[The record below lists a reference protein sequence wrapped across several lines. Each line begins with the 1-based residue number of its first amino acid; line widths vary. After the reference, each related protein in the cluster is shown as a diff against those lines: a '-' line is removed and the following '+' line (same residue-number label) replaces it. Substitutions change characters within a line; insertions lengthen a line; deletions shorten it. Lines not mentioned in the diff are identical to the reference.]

1 MTMTRH
7 RTARS
12 PRRAAL
18 RPGPRPMA
26 DVALTAMFALAI
38 GCRDVLGIETR
49 TEGPPLLP
57 LSEACLECV
66 DESCA
71 GAERACAADPD
82 CAALA
87 TCIASAGLDNPVGRA
102 ACVDANPRGAA
113 TDTFAALDTC
123 SRGSC
128 LDACYGP
135 GGFFARYEPA
145 CEACAAARC
154 LDAMRSCVADSTC
167 ENGAVTAYGAPEDLK
182 PPPIRAFALAPGVD
196 DEPQRGL
203 AGCTYVCELE
213 CPFAGQNF
221 GCVEAFT
228 WPKPSASQIDAD
240 IKVELVE
247 SLSLPPTPLP
257 GAKVEACDSVSTDCM
272 PVVPPAFT
280 DSTGHARFAL
290 EINPIS
296 GFRGFV
302 RVTGQTPAGSALVP
316 LHAMVYPIISDGTAT
331 AYVLEEATLNE
342 LAQKYGGG
350 RVANKAHLFAIIGDC
365 TLHRAPGM
373 TVELPPE
380 AMIGATTTYFGGSAT
395 GSTGTAAIFNV
406 EPGCYD
412 IVARNAEGRPTH
424 RMRINAAPEV
434 STLVWL
440 EPSSDPADPGSGC
453 TPTFAHD

>member
-1 MTMTRH
+1 
-7 RTARS
+7 
-12 PRRAAL
+12 
-18 RPGPRPMA
+18 
-26 DVALTAMFALAI
+26 LTLLALAI

-49 TEGPPLLP
+49 SEGPPLLP
-57 LSEACLECV
+57 LSEACQACV
-66 DESCA
+66 EESCA
-71 GAERACAADPD
+71 GVERTCAADPD

-87 TCIASAGLDNPVGRA
+87 TCIAEAGLDNPVGRT
-102 ACVDANPRGAA
+102 ACIHALPRGAA
-113 TDTFAALDTC
+113 TGAFVALDSC

-145 CEACAAARC
+145 CEACTAARC
-154 LDAMRSCVADSTC
+154 LDAMRSCVGDSTC
-167 ENGAVTAYGAPEDLK
+167 ENGAVTAYGDPEDLK
-182 PPPIRAFALAPGVD
+182 PPPIRAFALTPGVD
-196 DEPQRGL
+196 DEPQRAL

-213 CPFAGQNF
+213 CPFAGGDL
-221 GCVEAFT
+221 GCVGAFT
-228 WPKPSASQIDAD
+228 WPKPSVSPIDAD

-257 GAKVEACDSVSTDCM
+257 GAKVEVCDSFSTDCV

-280 DSTGHARFAL
+280 DTAGHARFAF

-296 GFRGFV
+296 GFRGFI
-302 RVTGQTPAGSALVP
+302 RVTGQTPTGSTLTP
-316 LHAMVYPIISDGTAT
+316 LHAMVYPVISDGTGT
-331 AYVLEEATLNE
+331 AYVVEEATLDA

-350 RVANKAHLFAIIGDC
+350 RVANKAHLFAIISDC

-380 AMIGATTTYFGGSAT
+380 AMVGATTTYFGGSAT
-395 GSTGTAAIFNV
+395 SREGTAAIFNV

-412 IVARNAEGRPTH
+412 VVARDAEGRPTH
-424 RMRINAAPEV
+424 RMRINAAPGV

-440 EPSSDPADPGSGC
+440 EPSSNPADPGSGC
-453 TPTFAHD
+453 TPTFTQD